1 MYIIL
6 QISSTWSMTNKWVAV
21 KPLFKLLLLKLTEQ
35 LFRWHNHCMNNYL
48 SNISLQNRKVTFL
61 CILFNRATVRLLTM
75 SNTAV
80 NVFIYAGRHPDFKEF
95 FTKSLNFLCFRSCCQ
110 SKRIHDHSQG
120 KLKKINRRDF
130 LTFSQCLLLV
140 I

>member
-1 MYIIL
+1 
-6 QISSTWSMTNKWVAV
+6 
-21 KPLFKLLLLKLTEQ
+21 
-35 LFRWHNHCMNNYL
+35 
-48 SNISLQNRKVTFL
+48 
-61 CILFNRATVRLLTM
+61 M

-140 I
+140 ILKVVFFDLGHDFETISQLQLEITRVKRKLSNQYKVKESAEGDIAELDAMSLYSDKSVI

>member
-6 QISSTWSMTNKWVAV
+6 QISSTWSITNKCVAV
-21 KPLFKLLLLKLTEQ
+21 KPLLLKLTVQ
-35 LFRWHNHCMNNYL
+35 LLSWHNHCMNNYL
-48 SNISLQNRKVTFL
+48 KVISLYKIENLTFL

-80 NVFIYAGRHPDFKEF
+80 NVFIYAGRHPDFREF